1 MGVFFCLN
9 CLGVMI
15 DTKEISCGRETSR
28 LSKVLGQ
35 GYRKR
40 KRGGGVGD
48 TLPTVAS
55 QEWYGTDLCCWLIA
69 VKTFL

>member
-1 MGVFFCLN
+1 MGFFFFFN

-15 DTKEISCGRETSR
+15 DTKENLCGRETSR

-40 KRGGGVGD
+40 KGGGIGD
-48 TLPTVAS
+48 TLSTVAS
-55 QEWYGTDLCCWLIA
+55 REWYGTDLCRLLIVA
-69 VKTFL
+69 KTFS